1 MERVQSAS
9 EAVSGFCSLLRKLSS
24 KTVSS
29 STSARSKSAKMP
41 NTASRMTDLPLLVV
55 FSMYQFIVFLLVLS
69 ARGRY
74 NNCTG
79 LPVVVGGYGSLCL
92 ALDGGGT
99 EGFSIAFRRAIT
111 QLAIWM
117 APATAAITPIMLR
130 RSGARW
136 FLW

>member
-1 MERVQSAS
+1 M
-9 EAVSGFCSLLRKLSS
+9 
-24 KTVSS
+24 TVP
-29 STSARSKSAKMP
+29 TS
-41 NTASRMTDLPLLVV
+41 
-55 FSMYQFIVFLLVLS
+55 LVL
-69 ARGRY
+69 
-74 NNCTG
+74 
-79 LPVVVGGYGSLCL
+79 VGGYGSLCL

-99 EGFSIAFRRAIT
+99 EGFSIASRRAIA